1 MKKLDNYRSALRVL
15 EQAPLQDR
23 TNEFVQS
30 GIIGKFSL
38 QFELGWKLLKALLA
52 YEGDQVSAS
61 GSPREIIKR
70 AFRYFDGMDEEAW
83 LSMLRDRND
92 MTRIYDAVR
101 ASALVERIVD
111 DYIPVFQRLE
121 AFVLERH
128 ASGELDELA

>member
-1 MKKLDNYRSALRVL
+1 M
-15 EQAPLQDR
+15 
-23 TNEFVQS
+23 QS

-38 QFELGWKLLKALLA
+38 QFELGWKLLKALLV

-70 AFRYFDGMDEEAW
+70 AFRYFEGMDEEAW

-121 AFVLERH
+121 AFVLERY